1 VIVTNATTAA
11 QALRE
16 ATKVIPIVFVFL
28 TDPVG
33 TGVVSNL
40 ARPDANVTGFMEYEY
55 SIAGKWLSLLKE
67 VAPRL
72 APASCAART

>member
-1 VIVTNATTAA
+1 
-11 QALRE
+11 
-16 ATKVIPIVFVFL
+16 
-28 TDPVG
+28 
-33 TGVVSNL
+33 
-40 ARPDANVTGFMEYEY
+40 VTGFMEYEY